1 MPTADSQPVPPAALS
16 TTASAAPVGQ
26 PAAPVGQPAA
36 APQPRLPQPRP
47 LPSWLRRAVDP
58 PQAVAELLRRHQGE
72 LAAARADAAAGWDR
86 ADSLAAAVGLTLA
99 RKRAAL
105 GPADF
110 RVLGDLLQAERIEV
124 LTHVGEPLTP
134 ELDESADVV
143 EWGDPASAPGPG
155 DWVAEAY
162 EPEIRF
168 EGRLVR
174 RAKLCC
180 VRGPDRPEADTPPTS
195 PPDAAPTAPPD
206 APPDAA
212 PTAPPDT
219 PPHAAPTAPPDTPPD
234 AAPTAPPT
242 SPPDAAPTTSPDAA
256 PTAPPADRPD
266 TRPTEGDHREDQ

>member
-1 MPTADSQPVPPAALS
+1 
-16 TTASAAPVGQ
+16 
-26 PAAPVGQPAA
+26 
-36 APQPRLPQPRP
+36 
-47 LPSWLRRAVDP
+47 VDP
-58 PQAVAELLRRHQGE
+58 PQAVAELLRRHQAE

-105 GPADF
+105 SPADF
-110 RVLGDLLQAERIEV
+110 RVLGDLLQAEGIEV
-124 LTHVGEPLTP
+124 LTHVGEPLTA

-168 EGRLVR
+168 EGRLAR

-180 VRGPDRPEADTPPTS
+180 VRGPDRPEADAPPTS
-195 PPDAAPTAPPD
+195 PPDSAPTTSPTAPPDAAPTTSSDAAPTAPPD
-206 APPDAA
+206 
-212 PTAPPDT
+212 
-219 PPHAAPTAPPDTPPD
+219 
-234 AAPTAPPT
+234 
-242 SPPDAAPTTSPDAA
+242 
-256 PTAPPADRPD
+256 APPADRPD